1 MWEFF
6 SPRDVH
12 VTKIGGHRAD
22 IQLSQLCGEKS
33 KHINLQQ
40 GQMRSITKAGRWKM
54 KGSIWKRGRGGRGD
68 KLERDDGGG
77 QCDCDTDDKNECI

>member
-1 MWEFF
+1 MCVCSVREFF

-40 GQMRSITKAGRWKM
+40 GQTRSITKAGGWKT
-54 KGSIWKRGRGGRGD
+54 KGRICEEREGRAG
-68 KLERDDGGG
+68 
-77 QCDCDTDDKNECI
+77 